1 MAVNREFPQGVR
13 GENLKL
19 VNDNGSQPTSRS
31 FMKDMV
37 LLGIEQIFTSYDNPK
52 GNAETERMMRTIKEE
67 VIWINEFT
75 SLEEAQEVIGQWI
88 EEDYNQFYPHSKL
101 GYKSPREFEKQYDEL
116 QGECAA

>member
-1 MAVNREFPQGVR
+1 MAVNREFPQGC
-13 GENLKL
+13 
-19 VNDNGSQPTSRS
+19 
-31 FMKDMV
+31 
-37 LLGIEQIFTSYDNPK
+37 TSYDNPK

-101 GYKSPREFEKQYDEL
+101 GYKSPREFEKQYYEL
-116 QGECAA
+116 QGGRALNLYAFGG